1 MFCGLTAKKTIWLK
15 LRFTNATF
23 FLVMTVSGKCG
34 PPPDVNNADTIE
46 LKKDEYNTGERVE
59 YSCFNKFTLDL
70 RPSFSKYLTCVKG
83 EWRGNIRC
91 LSKYEHASPYISYK
105 HIMM

>member
-1 MFCGLTAKKTIWLK
+1 SNPPEQPSNRDKFASINKHDS
-15 LRFTNATF
+15 N
-23 FLVMTVSGKCG
+23 FLISEFNFCG
-34 PPPDVNNADTIE
+34 PPPDVNFADTIE
-46 LKKDEYNTGERVE
+46 LKKEEYKTRETAE
-59 YSCFNKFTLDL
+59 YSCFSKYTLDL
-70 RPSFSKYLTCVKG
+70 RPPFSRYLTCEQG